1 MDAADVLMALRRK
14 YPRAAIVPEVVVDT
28 DNLDAIDLWQKGDR
42 TDPHPPMRRR
52 IDALMFDGG
61 QRTAI
66 EVKVSRADVKRETF
80 SKTYP
85 FYRITHRFIYAVPA
99 GLIDPHDMAWTPSAL
114 AGCGIWWVHDDG
126 HVEVVRK
133 ANINKYP
140 EPLPNQVITALAYRA
155 AGVALIEGD
164 QA

>member
-1 MDAADVLMALRRK
+1 ML
-14 YPRAAIVPEVVVDT
+14 
-28 DNLDAIDLWQKGDR
+28 
-42 TDPHPPMRRR
+42 
-52 IDALMFDGG
+52 
-61 QRTAI
+61 
-66 EVKVSRADVKRETF
+66 F

-114 AGCGIWWVHDDG
+114 AGCGNRWVHDDG

-140 EPLPNQVITALAYRA
+140 EPLPNQVITALAYRGE

-164 QA
+164 QS